1 VEQKNIAFN
10 VSVHNRFSALAD
22 SEGISNSNK
31 LWDNLKTSL
40 NGATCQ
46 VCPVLRRNN
55 RPWIS
60 DTTLRLVEQRHTT
73 HSRPLRSGLAHR
85 IKRSLKDDEQAWLT
99 NRADDMQQAADRGD
113 YRTVYANIRLLTGR
127 GRSAPPTTILDQ
139 NGLVI
144 KSDELQTQRWAE
156 YFSSLYNRPN
166 PTTTDTS
173 LQGIMPAAS
182 SLVDESPPS
191 LIEVKAAVHSLKQ
204 RKSPGTCDIPAE
216 VIKALNDE
224 NLILI
229 RDLLSMIWTERSVP
243 QDFKDGIIVPVY
255 KKGSKQDCANYRG
268 ITLLSITG
276 KILTIILRKRLECL
290 YESTIKEE
298 QAGFRTGRGCVDHIF
313 TLRRC
318 LERRLWHGQP
328 TVACFIDFAAAFDSV
343 HRASMWNVLRKCGV
357 PTLITDIITSM
368 YSGANSCVRTKNGCS
383 APFPISTG
391 VRQGCVLSPLLFNLV
406 LNWILTKSFSPAD
419 GVTCSQVDQIQELS
433 YADDIVILQP
443 DSASCQDLLDRI
455 SEKAEMLGLKIKPA
469 KTKVIYFHL
478 DQQPNLTVYGEPIEV
493 TEFFTYLGS
502 GISSRHTSAK
512 DEISARVG
520 KASTTFNQLKH
531 RIFKRQDLSLGLKM
545 KVFNAS
551 VLSVLFYSSE
561 TWTMTK
567 ADLMTLETFQMYALR
582 AILGVSRLQRLR
594 NMDIREVCCHQPTID
609 NSIRLQRLRWLGDV
623 ARMPAGRLCG
633 SIWRNPKPS
642 GWRCTHNASKCT
654 WDSTIQKDLGFLKSS
669 YGSVNWHNNST
680 SIIQD
685 LASDRVQWRRIVRGQ
700 ATAGIT

>member
-1 VEQKNIAFN
+1 MEPKNIAYN
-10 VSVHNRFSALAD
+10 ISVHNRFSALAD
-22 SEGISNSNK
+22 SEGISNSNEQWDK
-31 LWDNLKTSL
+31 LQTSL
-40 NGATCQ
+40 NGAMRQ
-46 VCPVLRRNN
+46 VCLVLRCNT

-60 DTTLRLVEQRHTT
+60 DTTLRLVEQWCAT
-73 HSRPLRSGLAHR
+73 HSCPLRSGLAHR

-99 NRADDMQQAADRGD
+99 NHADDMRQAADRGH
-113 YRTVYANIRLLTGR
+113 YRTVYANILLLTGR
-127 GRSAPPTTILDQ
+127 GRLAPPTTILDQ

-144 KSDELQTQRWAE
+144 KSNELQTQHWAE
-156 YFSSLYNRPN
+156 YFSGLYNRPN

-216 VIKALNDE
+216 GIKALYDE

-229 RDLLSMIWTERSVP
+229 RDLLSMISAECSVP

-276 KILTIILRKRLECL
+276 KILTIILRKHLECL
-290 YESTIKEE
+290 YESTIKDE
-298 QAGFRTGRGCVDHIF
+298 QAGFWNGRGCADQIF
-313 TLRRC
+313 MLRRC
-318 LERRLWHGQP
+318 LERCLRHGQP

-368 YSGANSCVRTKNGCS
+368 YSRANSCVCTKNGCS
-383 APFPISTG
+383 APFPISTW

-406 LNWILTKSFSPAD
+406 LSWILTKSFSPAD
-419 GVTCSQVDQIQELS
+419 GVTCSQVDWIQELS
-433 YADDIVILQP
+433 YTDDIVILQP

-478 DQQPNLTVYGEPIEV
+478 NQQPNLTVHSKPIEV

-502 GISSRHTSAK
+502 GIPSRHTSAK
-512 DEISARVG
+512 DEISARIG
-520 KASTTFNQLKH
+520 KASITFNQLKH
-531 RIFKRQDLSLGLKM
+531 RIFKQQDLSLGLTM
-545 KVFNAS
+545 KVLNAS
-551 VLSVLFYSSE
+551 VLSVLLYSSE

-567 ADLMTLETFQMYALR
+567 AVLMTLETFQMYALR
-582 AILGVSRLQRLR
+582 AILGVSRLQRLC
-594 NMDIREVCCHQPTID
+594 NTDVREVRCRQPTID
-609 NSIRLQRLRWLGDV
+609 NAIRLRRLRWVGHV
-623 ARMPAGRLCG
+623 ARMLAGCLCG
-633 SIWRNPKPS
+633 SIWHNPKPS
-642 GWRCTHNASKCT
+642 SWCCTRNASKCT
-654 WDSTIQKDLGFLKSS
+654 WDSTIQKDLGSLKSS
-669 YGSVNWHNNST
+669 YGSVTWHNNST
-680 SIIQD
+680 SIIQE
-685 LASDRVQWRRIVRGQ
+685 LLSDWVQWRRIVRGQ
-700 ATAGIT
+700 ATVEVT